1 MLKKLFF
8 LFKGSSIEKMRSD
21 LLKAKGEILTCMAD
35 NSDDQNPSTSLI
47 GSMSTFHV
55 SSNETFDQRKEQIDN
70 LYDLHGHDTTHKLEK
85 W

>member
-1 MLKKLFF
+1 
-8 LFKGSSIEKMRSD
+8 
-21 LLKAKGEILTCMAD
+21 MAD